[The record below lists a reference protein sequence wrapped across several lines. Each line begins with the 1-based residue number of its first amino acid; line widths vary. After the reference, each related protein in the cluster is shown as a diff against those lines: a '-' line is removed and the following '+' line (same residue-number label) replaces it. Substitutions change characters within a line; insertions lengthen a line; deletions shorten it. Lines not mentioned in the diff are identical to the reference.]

1 MNDRTECA
9 SAARRTAALAGMALA
24 LVLIVASVSSVDP
37 AFTGI
42 DLDLASISSNVPWGA
57 NGYLIVLVALVLS
70 FVALASPQG
79 EDDERL
85 HRD

>member
-9 SAARRTAALAGMALA
+9 TAARRTGALAAICLA
-24 LVLIVASVSSVDP
+24 LVLIVASVSSVDL

-42 DLDLASISSNVPWGA
+42 DLDLASISSKVPWGA
-57 NGYLIVLVALVLS
+57 NGYLVVFVALVLP
-70 FVALASPQG
+70 FVALASPKG

>member
-1 MNDRTECA
+1 
-9 SAARRTAALAGMALA
+9 MALA

-42 DLDLASISSNVPWGA
+42 DLDLAIISSNVPWGA

>member
-42 DLDLASISSNVPWGA
+42 DFDLASISSKVPWGA

-70 FVALASPQG
+70 CVALASPPG